1 MQFKRNFDCPYF
13 QQFQESFE
21 LLSTGIVKNFCAF
34 VVNYLYLAS
43 INIQNILLKSPSL
56 EL

>member
-21 LLSTGIVKNFCAF
+21 LLSTGIVKNCCAF
-34 VVNYLYLAS
+34 VVNYLFLAS

>member
-1 MQFKRNFDCPYF
+1 MQFKRNFDRPYF

-21 LLSTGIVKNFCAF
+21 LLSTGIVKIFCAF

-43 INIQNILLKSPSL
+43 SNSPNILLKSPSL